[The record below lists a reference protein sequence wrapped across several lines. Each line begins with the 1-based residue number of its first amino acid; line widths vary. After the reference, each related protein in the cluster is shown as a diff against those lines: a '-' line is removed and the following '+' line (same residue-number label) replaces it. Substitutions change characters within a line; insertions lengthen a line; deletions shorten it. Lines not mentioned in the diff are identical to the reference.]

1 MGEKKVLVVNGANMD
16 LLGKRDPGAFGADT
30 LDILMGE
37 LVEYGKEMGV
47 QVSLFQ
53 SNVEG
58 EVINILHEAMGQ
70 YDGVIMNPGSFGH
83 YSIGIKE
90 AIDAMPIPCIE
101 VHLANFYRKPENKS
115 VLAPV
120 CRGLVCGF
128 GRDTYKTALD
138 GMLKITG

>member
-58 EVINILHEAMGQ
+58 EVINILHASM
-70 YDGVIMNPGSFGH
+70 
-83 YSIGIKE
+83 
-90 AIDAMPIPCIE
+90 
-101 VHLANFYRKPENKS
+101 
-115 VLAPV
+115 
-120 CRGLVCGF
+120 
-128 GRDTYKTALD
+128 
-138 GMLKITG
+138 TG